1 MTELWR
7 EGALCAQSWPDA
19 WFPEHGGHVKDSV
32 RAVAT
37 CFACPVRAQCL
48 EYAVEHA
55 VDEGI
60 WGGLTPGQRKRL
72 KRKDA
77 A

>member
-1 MTELWR
+1 MNDAWR

-19 WFPEHGGHVKDSV
+19 WFPEHGGFTRESE
-32 RAVAT
+32 RAKAT
-37 CFACPVRAQCL
+37 CQACPVRAQCL
-48 EYAVEHA
+48 EFALVHDEG
-55 VDEGI
+55 EGI